1 MSALDTLIFGYRT
14 ILAAAVA
21 VTQRNKVNFLAPLT
35 ATDNAGTGSTDIGL
49 SSTPT
54 IATPTFTG
62 TITSSGT
69 GWRILDSVDRITT
82 TDATVTTVASW
93 FLVDE
98 TAVAIDVLVLGS
110 KRTSVTEVG
119 RYKRSVVYRRTA
131 AGVATIV
138 GTLESG
144 TDQETSAGLDVTID
158 TDGAATVRVRVTGL
172 AATNMTW
179 SCAMRVQENA
189 AT

>member
-1 MSALDTLIFGYRT
+1 MSALDTLIFGYKT
-14 ILAAAVA
+14 ILSAAVA
-21 VTQRNKVNFLAPLT
+21 VTNRSKVNFVAPLV
-35 ATDNAGTGSTDIGL
+35 ATDNAGTASTDVTL

-54 IATPTFTG
+54 ISTPTFTG

-69 GWRILDSVDRITT
+69 AWRILDSVDRITT

-93 FLVDE
+93 FMSDE
-98 TAVAIDVLVLGS
+98 TAVAVDVLVLGS
-110 KRTSVTEVG
+110 KRTAVTEVG
-119 RYKRSVVYRRTA
+119 RYKRSVVYQRTGG
-131 AGVATIV
+131 GVATIV
-138 GTLESG
+138 GALESG
-144 TDQETSAGLDVTID
+144 TDEETSAGLDVTID
-158 TDGAATVRVRVTGL
+158 TDGAATIRVRVTGL